1 MIMLTS
7 ILFKNSKDFYIFN
20 FKLHAITHWQSLCHP
35 NPNSLLVLDVQ
46 IFVLHEEELSCLL
59 TEVDEGVGRLRR
71 YVEVVP
77 LPDGV
82 ETVVDDDTEL
92 PLQEE
97 EDESGEA
104 GVGDALAGVRLQS
117 DEGGEV
123 VGRPEGETLLDCLL
137 WHPVSLTAN
146 VGPG

>member
-1 MIMLTS
+1 M
-7 ILFKNSKDFYIFN
+7 
-20 FKLHAITHWQSLCHP
+20 
-35 NPNSLLVLDVQ
+35 LVLDVQ
-46 IFVLHEEELSCLL
+46 ISVLHEEELSSLL
-59 TEVDEGVGRLRR
+59 TEVYEGVGRLRR

-97 EDESGEA
+97 EDEGGEA

-123 VGRPEGETLLDCLL
+123 VGRPESETLLNILL
-137 WHPVSLTAN
+137 
-146 VGPG
+146 